1 MKRIMEEEGYIKRR
15 IAEGHEFEPFSIIK
29 LGMDDVDEMKK
40 LESEI
45 IAGLESPDAYSPDE
59 KEDILEDME
68 NGAMIFGVFVK
79 GKLRA
84 YRYIS
89 FPKRTEANYGRDIE
103 LKGKELDKVVNFT
116 STIVHPEYRGNRLQR
131 KTMKHALEQ
140 LGGTEYRYLISTV
153 SPINYYSLKNMI
165 RSGFVI
171 KKIKRKYGKIA
182 DEIDGKMRYILFR
195 DINDNMVKRYSKT
208 IVVNNTEIDL
218 QKNLIKNGYIGYDV
232 DELDEFG
239 DYKILFG
246 VPKIVD
252 SETTKED

>member
-1 MKRIMEEEGYIKRR
+1 MNRIMEEEGYIKRR
-15 IAEGHEFEPFSIIK
+15 TEQGHEFEPFSIIK
-29 LGMDDVDEMKK
+29 LGIDDIDEMKN

-45 IAGLESPDAYSPDE
+45 IEGLESTDAFSPDE
-59 KEDILEDME
+59 KENIEEDMK
-68 NGAMIFGVFVK
+68 NGAMVFGVFVK

-103 LKGKELDKVVNFT
+103 LKGKELDAVVNFT

-140 LGGTEYRYLISTV
+140 IKGTEYKYLISTV

-165 RSGFVI
+165 RSGFEI

-195 DINDNMVKRYSKT
+195 DINDDIVKRYSKT

-246 VPKIVD
+246 VPKL
-252 SETTKED
+252 EDVESAEED